1 MRCINRTLRNLSLI
15 LGLIPFAGCVSEKPR
30 DLAVVQDFELSAYL
44 GTWHEI
50 ARLDHWFERGLDQ
63 CRAEY
68 TLRDDGRVN
77 VVNSG
82 RKSEN
87 GDPKSAKGVAR
98 PVGRPNEGRFSVTF
112 FWPFSGAYNILAW
125 QREAPSYA
133 LVCGNTKDY
142 FWILARDPHL
152 PPETL
157 QRILSQAQGWGIA
170 TNRLIWVRQ
179 AP

>member
-1 MRCINRTLRNLSLI
+1 MRRIIRTLRSLPLV
-15 LGLIPFAGCVSEKPR
+15 LGLLPLAGCISEKPR

-82 RKSEN
+82 RQAGGGE
-87 GDPKSAKGVAR
+87 PKSAKGIAK
-98 PVGRPNEGRFSVTF
+98 PAGNPNEGRFRVTF

-142 FWILARDPHL
+142 FWILARDTRL

-157 QRILSQAQGWGIA
+157 RGILSQAQGWGFE